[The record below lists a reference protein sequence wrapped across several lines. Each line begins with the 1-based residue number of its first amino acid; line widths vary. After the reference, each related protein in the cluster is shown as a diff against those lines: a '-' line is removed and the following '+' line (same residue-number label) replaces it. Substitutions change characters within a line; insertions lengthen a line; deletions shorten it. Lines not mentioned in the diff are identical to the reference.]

1 MPLSQLQL
9 KTFRRAQIVIRYFSK
24 VNSTD
29 IEDCSV
35 SGLQFS
41 GGKVTDS
48 VINLYGYSGTR
59 DAEKSPKT
67 K

>member
-29 IEDCSV
+29 IEECSV

-41 GGKVTDS
+41 GEIIDS
-48 VINLYGYSGTR
+48 VITYTAIL
-59 DAEKSPKT
+59 
-67 K
+67 